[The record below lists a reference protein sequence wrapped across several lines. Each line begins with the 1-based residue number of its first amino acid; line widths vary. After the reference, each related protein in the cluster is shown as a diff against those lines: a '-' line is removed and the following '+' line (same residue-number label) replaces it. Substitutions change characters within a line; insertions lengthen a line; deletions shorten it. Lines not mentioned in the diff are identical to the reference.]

1 MNEWLVSWISQGTL
15 LITNLDI
22 FSTISVAYTSCGTS
36 PSIVPVAIDIGFV
49 VLLMYDADVVQIWL
63 LLPLRRSSTNACMRT
78 SSLANWALSPPLTVC
93 AGNTCFMMYS
103 ASAFISS
110 LFVKIWSAAFK
121 YLCVLP
127 TNPAGAPVVRDV
139 ANIESLLNSSPI
151 AGVTNPDQSSVYV
164 WPLDPSKW
172 TNNLAF
178 VSPWKIPVGEVNAE
192 L

>member
-1 MNEWLVSWISQGTL
+1 MFN
-15 LITNLDI
+15 
-22 FSTISVAYTSCGTS
+22 
-36 PSIVPVAIDIGFV
+36 
-49 VLLMYDADVVQIWL
+49 
-63 LLPLRRSSTNACMRT
+63 R
-78 SSLANWALSPPLTVC
+78 
-93 AGNTCFMMYS
+93 
-103 ASAFISS
+103 
-110 LFVKIWSAAFK
+110 IWSAAFK

-178 VSPWKIPVGEVNAE
+178 VSPWKIPVGAVNGPVYLLLLDA
-192 L
+192 LNSSIYPVNPLAPL